1 MEQYHKQLE
10 LSCEE
15 IFSNIIN
22 YSGAEYALFQ
32 CDVEADKINIVFTDN
47 GKCLIHWKIKQKRSS
62 RILMK
67 AEWGSVL

>member
-32 CDVEADKINIVFTDN
+32 CDVEADKMNIVFTDN
-47 GKCLIHWKIKQKRSS
+47 GK
-62 RILMK
+62 
-67 AEWGSVL
+67 